1 MVAKQY
7 PSCFKVVQRVLGIEL
22 VALVALV
29 AVVGIYHPQAAA
41 SAFWGGMI
49 FLVPNAYF
57 TYYAFRHRGAQKVYT
72 VAMSLLR
79 GQKGKTVL
87 NVVGFALAFRFV
99 QPLHTAYLFAAYI
112 FVLVVHIF
120 VAARISEQ
128 FGDSELKS
136 GDDTKE

>member
-1 MVAKQY
+1 MVAKQD
-7 PSCFKVVQRVLGIEL
+7 PSCLKVVQRVIGIELVTL
-22 VALVALV
+22 VALVAM
-29 AVVGIYHPQAAA
+29 IRIFHPQAAV

-57 TYYAFRHRGAQKVYT
+57 TYYAFRYRGAQKAYT
-72 VAMSLLR
+72 VAMSLIR

-99 QPLHTAYLFAAYI
+99 QPLHTGYLFAAYV

-120 VAARISEQ
+120 VAAKISEQ
-128 FGDSELKS
+128 FGDSKPES
-136 GDDTKE
+136 SEETKE

>member
-1 MVAKQY
+1 MVAKQD
-7 PSCFKVVQRVLGIEL
+7 PSCFKVVQRVIGTEL
-22 VALVALV
+22 VALSALV
-29 AVVGIYHPQAAA
+29 VVLGIYHPQAAV

-57 TYYAFRHRGAQKVYT
+57 TYYAFRYRGAEKAYT
-72 VAMSLLR
+72 VAVSLLR

-99 QPLHTAYLFAAYI
+99 QPLHTGYLFAAYV

-120 VAARISEQ
+120 VAARISER
-128 FGDSELKS
+128 FGDSKLKS
-136 GDDTKE
+136 SDDTKE